1 MVSDSIKNTNSSDI
15 LKVSSSR
22 NRNSVP
28 SFGKDVINKKVLK
41 QNKNKKL
48 EKDDSCIL
56 SEESSGIDTKRPLQ
70 KTMEAGVTK
79 RVGKNLKNILEL

>member
-1 MVSDSIKNTNSSDI
+1 MVSDSIKNTNSSDV

-22 NRNSVP
+22 NRNLVP

-41 QNKNKKL
+41 QNKNKKV

-56 SEESSGIDTKRPLQ
+56 SEESSGIDMKRPLQ

-79 RVGKNLKNILEL
+79 RVGKQ